1 MGQVYSNFTHINY
14 EELQSKIKTK
24 SNTNIIILNTLSNDN
39 QSYLIKGTLKATYE
53 IGIMNDHLKRNKNID
68 IIIYGKD
75 HYDTSVIKK
84 YNQLKKLGFKNVSIY
99 FGGLF
104 EWALLQDIYG
114 SSNFETDGQIKDPL
128 QITKYKN

>member
-14 EELQSKIKTK
+14 EELQTKIDTP
-24 SNTNIIILNTLSNDN
+24 IILLNTLSSDD
-39 QSYLIKGTLKATYE
+39 QKYLIKGTINAVYE
-53 IGIMNDHLKRNKNID
+53 TGVMNDQIKKNRDIE

-84 YNQLKKLGFKNVSIY
+84 YNQLKKLGFKKVSIY

-114 SSNFETDGQIKDPL
+114 SSNFQTDGQIKDPL
-128 QITKYKN
+128 QISKYKN

>member
-1 MGQVYSNFTHINY
+1 MGQVYSNFTHVNY
-14 EELQSKIKTK
+14 ETLQSKIST
-24 SNTNIIILNTLSNDN
+24 SIILLNTLSLDD
-39 QSYLIKGTLKATYE
+39 QKYLIKGTINAVYE
-53 IGIMNDHLKRNKNID
+53 IGFMNDQLKKNKNIE

-75 HYDTSVIKK
+75 HYDTTVIKK
-84 YNQLKKLGFKNVSIY
+84 YNQLKKLGFNNVSIY

-114 SSNFETDGQIKDPL
+114 SSNFQTDGQIKDPL

>member
-14 EELQSKIKTK
+14 EELQSKIGT
-24 SNTNIIILNTLSNDN
+24 SIILLNTLSSED
-39 QSYLIKGTLKATYE
+39 QKYLIKGTLNAMYE
-53 IGIMNDHLKRNKNID
+53 IGIMNDQLKKNKNVE

-75 HYDTSVIKK
+75 HYDISVIKK

-114 SSNFETDGQIKDPL
+114 SSNFQTDGQIKDPL

>member
-14 EELQSKIKTK
+14 EELQSKIGT
-24 SNTNIIILNTLSNDN
+24 SIILLNTLSSED
-39 QSYLIKGTLKATYE
+39 QKYLIKGTLNAMYE
-53 IGIMNDHLKRNKNID
+53 IGIMNEQLKKNKNVE

-75 HYDTSVIKK
+75 HYDISVIKK
-84 YNQLKKLGFKNVSIY
+84 YNQLKQLGFKNVSIY

-114 SSNFETDGQIKDPL
+114 SSNFQTDGQIKDPL
-128 QITKYKN
+128 QISKYKN

>member
-14 EELQSKIKTK
+14 EELQSKIGT
-24 SNTNIIILNTLSNDN
+24 SIILLNTLSSDD
-39 QSYLIKGTLKATYE
+39 QKYLIKGTLNAMYE
-53 IGIMNDHLKRNKNID
+53 IGIMNEQLKKNKNVE

-75 HYDTSVIKK
+75 HYDISVIKK
-84 YNQLKKLGFKNVSIY
+84 YNQLKQLGFKNVSIY

-114 SSNFETDGQIKDPL
+114 TSNFQTDGQIKDPL
-128 QITKYKN
+128 QISKYKN